1 MGQEEEEEMA
11 VTGPFDPPTE
21 AWTPLD
27 PNYLKVLRWRVM
39 IVWPLLFA
47 VTAIS
52 LGLLLTSWL
61 PPIICAAIAVPWTA
75 FQYWRQGRL
84 FRCWG
89 YAERDTDLYVRR
101 GLLFRSLSIIPYGRM
116 QVVEVQAGP
125 IQRAF
130 NLASVELVTAGPSV
144 SVPGLN
150 ADEAAALRDR
160 LSERGQTQQAGL

>member
-1 MGQEEEEEMA
+1 M
-11 VTGPFDPPTE
+11 TDPFDPPAE

-39 IVWPLLFA
+39 IVWPLLFTTIA
-47 VTAIS
+47 VG
-52 LGLLLTSWL
+52 LGLLLESWW
-61 PPIICAAIAVPWTA
+61 PAIVCAVIGLPWTA

-84 FRCWG
+84 FRRWG

-101 GLLFRSLSIIPYGRM
+101 GLLFRNLTIIPYGRM

-130 NLASVELVTAGPSV
+130 KLASVELVTAGPSV
-144 SVPGLN
+144 SVPGLG